1 MGENEFNPNSHDAL
15 FSGIKT
21 ELAQINGMLKEL
33 KETEKSNNTAVMTE
47 IGSVKTSVTKSI
59 TDVNN
64 KVVALEYFKWY
75 LTGIATAAA
84 TVGSLL
90 LTFLIQKYF
99 KSGSN

>member
-1 MGENEFNPNSHDAL
+1 MSEKEFNPNSHDAL
-15 FSGIKT
+15 FSSIRT
-21 ELAQINGMLKEL
+21 ELAQINGSLKEL

-47 IGSVKTSVTKSI
+47 IGSVKTSVTNSI

-84 TVGSLL
+84 TAGSLL

-99 KSGSN
+99 KGGN